1 MSEKIVAVV
10 VTYNRCQWLLDCL
23 QALVQ
28 QTRQPD
34 AIVVVNNNSSD
45 DTKSRL
51 EEFVLN
57 HDTTQWQ
64 TLHLPAN
71 TGGAGGFYH
80 GMRAA
85 VELGAD
91 YLWLMDD
98 DVETLPNGLE
108 DLLTYAD
115 KGDILHGR
123 RKNPDGSY
131 FYWQHR
137 FLPWIGFSLPYADTA
152 FNSGDICYPNTMCF
166 EGALIKRCVVD
177 KIGYPDP
184 RYFIAWDD
192 TAYGYQA
199 AKYFTIAYCRCDVM
213 MRKKG
218 DDALDIGVR
227 KLARPSDLYRYC
239 HIRNRFLLI
248 KTVVAGRALPIKL
261 LMAITFHGFTL
272 LLILK
277 EMLRAILFK
286 DWTLGIKPLFS
297 GLWDG
302 ILGRFDS
309 PSI

>member
-23 QALVQ
+23 QALVK
-28 QTRQPD
+28 QTRPPD

-45 DTKSRL
+45 NTKSRL

-57 HDTTQWQ
+57 HDTIEWQ
-64 TLHLPAN
+64 TLHLPVN

-85 VELGAD
+85 VTLGAD

-98 DVETLPNGLE
+98 DVETLPHGLE

-152 FNSGDICYPNTMCF
+152 FN
-166 EGALIKRCVVD
+166 R
-177 KIGYPDP
+177 IGYPDP

-199 AKYFTIAYCRCDVM
+199 SKYFTIAYCRCDVM

-227 KLARPSDLYRYC
+227 KLAKPSDLYRYC
-239 HIRNRFLLI
+239 HMRNRFLLI
-248 KTVVAGRALPIKL
+248 KTVLAGRALPIKL

-272 LLILK
+272 LLMLK
-277 EMLRAILFK
+277 EMLRSILFK
-286 DWTLGIKPLFS
+286 DWTLGIKPLFL